1 MPDDPGD
8 FEPPHPN
15 GAAQPAARAK
25 RPHAPWEFIVL
36 SLFVALICIAII
48 LGWTLVGSHSP
59 ERLDEPT
66 AARLSVACNEAQAR
80 LKALPVSYPR
90 EGAEVVARIR
100 RENGVLETMTR
111 RFADTHPASKT
122 EAAALVGWTTDWS
135 RVIEARERFAHDL
148 DTNRTAEFVLP
159 ASTGVKPVTG
169 KMDDY
174 VRENHPN
181 LDACFTTALDAETVE
196 GPRVYKKVTR

>member
-1 MPDDPGD
+1 M
-8 FEPPHPN
+8 
-15 GAAQPAARAK
+15 AAAY
-25 RPHAPWEFIVL
+25 E
-36 SLFVALICIAII
+36 
-48 LGWTLVGSHSP
+48 
-59 ERLDEPT
+59 
-66 AARLSVACNEAQAR
+66 
-80 LKALPVSYPR
+80 
-90 EGAEVVARIR
+90 
-100 RENGVLETMTR
+100 TR
-111 RFADTHPASKT
+111 RAWALHVRCRPSRRYLAENATLRTSRSSNPSET

-135 RVIEARERFAHDL
+135 RVIEARERFANDL

-196 GPRVYKKVTR
+196 GPRVYQKVTK